1 MRTCHTGSDSREHH
15 RSEGD
20 KSGYIAKQGSH
31 CHTFRSVP
39 SCYLDTAA
47 YEGSDLM
54 TKVTLQLLSPS
65 DFSSNFSVTGR
76 VCRVQDAGREFNA
89 EKMAV

>member
-1 MRTCHTGSDSREHH
+1 MSITAVKVISPVTLLNRAVIATPSDQFH
-15 RSEGD
+15 R
-20 KSGYIAKQGSH
+20 I
-31 CHTFRSVP
+31 T
-39 SCYLDTAA
+39 YLDTAA

-76 VCRVQDAGREFNA
+76 VCRVQDAGREFYA
-89 EKMAV
+89 EEMAV